1 MMKDLK
7 ITLIQS
13 ELFWEDIESNLAMFD
28 KKIDRITEDTDL
40 IVLPEM
46 FNTGFSNNVHDL
58 AETMSGIS
66 TKWMKRKSRQKNV
79 DLTGSLIIREN
90 GNYYNRLIWVKPS
103 GDLLVYDKKHLFQ
116 MSGEDKIFCAGE
128 KNILVELKGWKI
140 RPFICYDLRFPAWT
154 RNIGNRFD
162 VAIFVANWPE
172 MRSFHWKLLLQARAV
187 ENQCY
192 VIGANRVGAD
202 GNGHPFSGDSSVIDP
217 RGNILFQKK
226 NEEAIFTISLSYSV
240 MKEYRESF
248 PAWMDADDDM
258 ILTP

>member
-1 MMKDLK
+1 MNDLK
-7 ITLIQS
+7 ITLVQT
-13 ELFWEDIESNLAMFD
+13 ELFWEDIESNLSMFD

-46 FNTGFSNNVHDL
+46 FNTGFSNNAHLL
-58 AETMSGIS
+58 AETMTGTS
-66 TKWMKRKSRQKNV
+66 TEWMKNKSRQEQV
-79 DLTGSLIIREN
+79 DITGSLIIREN
-90 GNYYNRLIWVKPS
+90 GNYYNRLVWAKPNGS
-103 GDLLVYDKKHLFQ
+103 LFIYDKKHLFQ
-116 MSGEDKIFCAGE
+116 MSGEDDIFSSG
-128 KNILVELKGWKI
+128 KNNITVELAGWKI

-192 VIGANRVGAD
+192 IIGVNRVGTD

-217 RGNILFQKK
+217 RGNILFQRENK
-226 NEEAIFTISLSYSV
+226 EAIHTASLSYAEL
-240 MKEYRESF
+240 KEYRESF
-248 PAWMDADDDM
+248 PAWMDADTDM
-258 ILTP
+258 IMEP